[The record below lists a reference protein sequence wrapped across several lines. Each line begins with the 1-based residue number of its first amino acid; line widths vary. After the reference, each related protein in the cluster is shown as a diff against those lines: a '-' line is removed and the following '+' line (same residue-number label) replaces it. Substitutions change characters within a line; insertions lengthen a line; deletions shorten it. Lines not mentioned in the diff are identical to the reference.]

1 MNDLPEKTE
10 SFNLNEFFPYQVHA
24 FHLAVSGSLAAIY
37 TERLGITVNEWRTMA
52 VLGSEHTLSASEIVA
67 RTGMNKVVVSRAIK
81 GLHNTGFL
89 RRDIDGL
96 DKRRAVLSLTQK
108 GRQAFTTVLP
118 LVRQR
123 EKDLLKG
130 FTQDEKQTLLG
141 LMRKVRINTEN
152 LAKSV

>member
-1 MNDLPEKTE
+1 MNDLPEKAE
-10 SFNLNEFFPYQVHA
+10 SFNLDEFFPYQVHA

-37 TERLGITVNEWRTMA
+37 TKRLGITVNEWRTMA

-81 GLHNTGFL
+81 GLYKTGFL

-108 GRQAFTTVLP
+108 GRQAFATVLP

-130 FTQDEKQTLLG
+130 FTQGEKQTLLQF
-141 LMRKVRINTEN
+141 MARIQKNIGP
-152 LAKSV
+152 KK